1 MAHAGAFHMRS
12 RGFAIQLPRRHR
24 PISDTLCEAGT
35 MRKLVG
41 GKLHCIRV
49 TDANLDYHGSI
60 ILDPDHCEQ
69 AGILSHGV
77 RGSLGCVD

>member
-1 MAHAGAFHMRS
+1 
-12 RGFAIQLPRRHR
+12 
-24 PISDTLCEAGT
+24 